1 MIKLKKI
8 NLYYLNYTLK
18 NYVVASF
25 GLMKSRPALIL
36 ELTDIYDN
44 IGLGEIWCNFPSDGA
59 SYKFK
64 LFKNIFVNKL
74 INSKIKHPMDL
85 NKIFESIKTIFVQS
99 DDLGSYNSIL
109 SAIDCAF
116 WDLIAKKNK
125 TPLNKFI
132 NKKSTNNIGVYA
144 SGINSNSAIKS
155 IIEARNLGIKSFKIK
170 TGFDNKLDINLI
182 KKIFKIR
189 ENNENIMLDIN
200 QGWDFNSANSYIKKI
215 SKHPIFWIEEPIS
228 ARSSDKDYLKLIEN
242 SQVKIALGENVFNEN
257 LINILLRNKYLKY
270 FQPDITKYGGI
281 SLVNKYINSKYKNK
295 IFLHFLGSG
304 VGLITSA
311 HIMSAINSK
320 GLLETD
326 FNKNPLRENIFNE
339 TIKIINGKIY
349 LNNEPG
355 IGFSLNKKILKKYT
369 IKKYTHKFS

>member
-8 NLYYLNYTLK
+8 NLYHLNYPLK
-18 NYVVASF
+18 NYVIASF

-36 ELTDIYDN
+36 EFTDTNNN

-59 SYKFK
+59 SYKFN
-64 LFKNIFVNKL
+64 LFKNIFANKL
-74 INSKIKHPMDL
+74 VNSDIKHPKDL
-85 NKIFESIKTIFVQS
+85 QSIFDPIKTIFVQS
-99 DDLGSYNSIL
+99 NDLGSYNSIL
-109 SAIDCAF
+109 SAIDCAY
-116 WDLIAKKNK
+116 WDLIAKKKK

-132 NKKSTNNIGVYA
+132 NKKSSNNIEVYA
-144 SGINSNSAIKS
+144 SGINSNSAIKN
-155 IIEARNLGIKSFKIK
+155 IIEARLLGIKSFKIK

-182 KKIFKIR
+182 DKIYKIR
-189 ENNENIMLDIN
+189 KSKEKIMLDIN
-200 QGWDFNSANSYIKKI
+200 QGWNLKNANSYIKKI

-228 ARSSDKDYLKLIEN
+228 ARSSYKDYLNLIEN
-242 SQVKIALGENVFNEN
+242 SRVNLALGENVYNEN
-257 LINILLRNKYLKY
+257 LINTFLRNKYLKY

-281 SLVNKYINSKYKNK
+281 SLVYKYINSKYKNK

-311 HIMSAINSK
+311 HMMSAINSN

-326 FNKNPLRENIFNE
+326 FNENPLRDNIFNE

-355 IGFSLNKKILKKYT
+355 IGFTLNKKILKKYT
-369 IKKYTHKFS
+369 ITKFTHKF